1 MDVVHDR
8 AVGIDISKR
17 DAEVCVRVPDCPRC
31 STIIA
36 PTHIRPMGLRMKW
49 T

>member
-17 DAEVCVRVPDCPRC
+17 DAEVCRRVPDARAGTFTTTVTTGVQRR
-31 STIIA
+31 S
-36 PTHIRPMGLRMKW
+36 RF
-49 T
+49 